1 MTLTNPKLR
10 SGFHAAWREIP
21 NVWRGIT
28 RFVGPRFAKCRSHG
42 GPLASLMP
50 RQNQDQKALQGSQV
64 EAVIVEIEIVVIVTL
79 IVWAIKL
86 LRRE

>member
-1 MTLTNPKLR
+1 
-10 SGFHAAWREIP
+10 
-21 NVWRGIT
+21 
-28 RFVGPRFAKCRSHG
+28 
-42 GPLASLMP
+42 
-50 RQNQDQKALQGSQV
+50 LQGSQV